1 MSDGQIPLVMPLQI
15 VCMAPTPLMF
25 SHDFLMQAV
34 VEVAVAPLRYI
45 VQPHWFLIEGTGEP
59 PCPGAKQALHVLR
72 HLFWKLFLLHLR
84 GLRANFRWHLAV
96 DFVSAH
102 VCALTAASRQA
113 AMRSRIARIS
123 AMEYRRNPTRP
134 PCNFSLRAG
143 TAPRA
148 ACIP

>member
-123 AMEYRRNPTRP
+123 AMEYRRNPTTP
-134 PCNFSLRAG
+134 PCNFLLRTG
-143 TAPRA
+143 SAPRA